1 MIFKLIFDDKTEYA
15 QARDMLHLLQFYEQE
30 YVDFQEIKEVVELS
44 DEEAK
49 EIMLINVDWDEDD
62 PDDMEREFSLYSQ
75 AVGDDFC
82 IIGSTEWVN

>member
-15 QARDMLHLLQFYEQE
+15 QARDMLHLLQSYEQE
-30 YVDFQEIKEVVELS
+30 YIDFQEIKEVIELS

-82 IIGSTEWVN
+82 VIGSSEWL